1 MSSFFFAI
9 KSKTHP
15 RIEESV
21 YVHTNNIEI
30 KRDDTMI
37 YIYNDYGGTHTTS
50 IAAAYH
56 LKQLPQSERKLTKE
70 EILNVKFFNKLTKE
84 DFGKLI
90 FHGIDDESNPVY
102 TIGRKRNKYVV
113 PALKEMS
120 LLLQEKFKFDEKIV
134 FSNTS
139 PTVPFAMSMGGF
151 FSRGLKIDVIG
162 VPLLVKGAKQCCD
175 NIYRLVE
182 NTKEVGRTTFSE
194 NVIILDN
201 KMYK

>member
-1 MSSFFFAI
+1 
-9 KSKTHP
+9 
-15 RIEESV
+15 
-21 YVHTNNIEI
+21 
-30 KRDDTMI
+30 MI

-50 IAAAYH
+50 LAAAYH
-56 LKQLPQSERKLTKE
+56 LNRLPQSERELTAE
-70 EILNVKFFNKLTKE
+70 EILNVKDFNKLTKE
-84 DFGKLI
+84 DFGKII
-90 FHGIDDESNPVY
+90 FHGVDEDGHSVY

-120 LLLQEKFKFDEKIV
+120 LLLQEKFRFDEKIV

-139 PTVPFAMSMGGF
+139 PAVPFSMSMGGF
-151 FSRGLKIDVIG
+151 FSRGLKIDFIG

-182 NTKEVGRTTFSE
+182 NTKEVGRTSFAE
-194 NVIILDN
+194 NVIILEN